1 MARKARIDWEAVEKD
16 YRTGKYST
24 RQLGERHN
32 CSNASVANKAK
43 EMGWKKDLTKQI
55 SQRTKNKSVEMT
67 TGKTD
72 DAEIVEAAAEENA
85 RIINTHKG
93 YVSKW
98 QERTDKFASLI
109 DDAMTKP
116 EKQDP
121 DNPWECDIRAI
132 GNAINSGT
140 QALQR
145 LIQLERQANNLD
157 DGDDTEAG
165 KTLEELLAQVSG

>member
-1 MARKARIDWEAVEKD
+1 MAARKRIDWEAVEKD

-43 EMGWKKDLTKQI
+43 ERGWKKDLTKKI
-55 SQRTKNKSVEMT
+55 NQRTRHKATELA

-72 DAEIVEAAAEENA
+72 DNEIVEAAAEENA
-85 RIINTHKG
+85 KIIANHKKS
-93 YVSKW
+93 VSGW
-98 QERTDKFASLI
+98 QQRTNRFAELI
-109 DDAMTKP
+109 DDAMKPP
-116 EKQDP
+116 EKVDP
-121 DNPWECDIRAI
+121 DKPVEFDIRAI

-140 QALQR
+140 QSLQR

-157 DGDDTEAG
+157 DDGETAAG
-165 KTLEELLAQVSG
+165 KTLEELLAKVAD